1 MICAKL
7 CQKTSEFVT
16 SNLNLKQ
23 EARVGLGPVTR
34 VEESEDCV
42 LDSVCVVKRIKLC
55 FWATSLVLCW
65 ITLLRSSEQE
75 DDKIT

>member
-1 MICAKL
+1 
-7 CQKTSEFVT
+7 
-16 SNLNLKQ
+16 
-23 EARVGLGPVTR
+23 VGLGPVTR

-65 ITLLRSSEQE
+65 ITLLRPSEQE